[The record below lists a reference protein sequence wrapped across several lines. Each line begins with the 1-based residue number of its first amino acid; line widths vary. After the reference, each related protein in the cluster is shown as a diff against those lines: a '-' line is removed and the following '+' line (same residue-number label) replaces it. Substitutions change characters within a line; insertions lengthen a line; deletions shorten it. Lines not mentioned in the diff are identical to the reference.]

1 MGDVGEHRQSI
12 LAIRRG
18 KTVACRRKLQGRNKR
33 LFQKQESLQENLLSK
48 FESSE
53 NENTWSY
60 DRGNICCNRCTKNI
74 WIFANCSVKR
84 MTKMT

>member
-18 KTVACRRKLQGRNKR
+18 KTVACRRKLQGRSKR

-48 FESSE
+48 F
-53 NENTWSY
+53 
-60 DRGNICCNRCTKNI
+60 K
-74 WIFANCSVKR
+74 AVR
-84 MTKMT
+84 MKIPGRMVGEIYVVIGVLRTSGFLQTAQLNV